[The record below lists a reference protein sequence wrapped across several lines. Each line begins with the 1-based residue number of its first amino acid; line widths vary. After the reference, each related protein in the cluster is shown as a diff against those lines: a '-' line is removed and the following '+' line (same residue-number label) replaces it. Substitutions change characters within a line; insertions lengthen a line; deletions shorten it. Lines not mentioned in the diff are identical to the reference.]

1 MKAYM
6 KWIWFAVLAVCFLA
20 CDDDEKVTTKTENV
34 KVSFGTPEM
43 RVYENVSPQ
52 RIAIVLSQAAE
63 QDVRVTV
70 AVKSEDGAKEGEDY
84 RLLNPEVVI
93 AKGAAGGYVEM
104 EIQDYFDVKADRR
117 VVLEIVEVEGAAM
130 SEDLLTCSINIVS
143 NEGLPL
149 VAFEEALTSVGE
161 ESGEATFA
169 VTLSRPY
176 DVDVTVQVAAED
188 GTAVQGVHYQLLQ
201 NEVTIPAGDT
211 VAYVGVALM
220 DDLDVNGPRIFT
232 LRLTGAENAQV
243 STLMY
248 MLQVSV
254 TSDDNQVYVSFD
266 SIAVSR
272 YESSGSVDLKVRL
285 SVAAPQEVKVWIAVD
300 EESSTAVEGTDYTLE
315 EDALELAFAPGEM
328 EKTFTVGL
336 IDNSVVDANKVLAFD
351 IDSVENAEPLEGMA
365 ECALTITNDDMDF
378 VQLYDDLMGNW
389 TLTTDTKVYTAT
401 ISGGSSLAEENVNYL
416 NRLMLTVDNTG
427 NAGTAMTLYIDY
439 DVNTGAMSVVL
450 PQLIKENLTV
460 SFWEG
465 QVYQTAD
472 HYLFY
477 RNSGGGYVDEEITIQ
492 LDWNLDYTNC
502 SWDLNGGDLSCQLCP
517 VGTMDRTAWGIYD
530 FRWASMTMTK
540 N

>member
-84 RLLNPEVVI
+84 RLLNPEVLI

-176 DVDVTVQVAAED
+176 DVDVTVQVDAED

-220 DDLDVNGPRIFT
+220 DDLDVNDPRIFT

-266 SIAVSR
+266 STAVSR
-272 YESSGSVDLKVRL
+272 YESSGSLDLKVRL

-315 EDALELAFAPGEM
+315 EGALELVFAVGEM
-328 EKTFTVGL
+328 EKTFAVGI
-336 IDNSVVDANKVLAFD
+336 IDNSIVDADKVLAFD
-351 IDSVENAEPLEGMA
+351 IDSVENAQPLEGMA
-365 ECALTITNDDMDF
+365 ECALTLVNDDMDF
-378 VQLYDDLMGNW
+378 VQLYDDLMGTW
-389 TLTTDTKVYTAT
+389 TLTIPGGSNVPETCTVTV
-401 ISGGSSLAEENVNYL
+401 SGGSTLAEENENYL
-416 NRLMLTVDNTG
+416 KYFIVTCDKFGVSSG
-427 NAGTAMTLYIDY
+427 NPYYPARWRMSY
-439 DVNTGAMSVVL
+439 DVNTGEIA
-450 PQLIKENLTV
+450 LITGEVFIEDVPFTDKGELDISWYTSNPTNEVGGTNPVRLIPSRDYRTLT
-460 SFWEG
+460 FEATLYGCNYTAEG
-465 QVYQTAD
+465 VRD
-472 HYLFY
+472 
-477 RNSGGGYVDEEITIQ
+477 
-492 LDWNLDYTNC
+492 
-502 SWDLNGGDLSCQLCP
+502 
-517 VGTMDRTAWGIYD
+517 IYYIY
-530 FRWASMTMTK
+530 APNAVMTK